1 MSDID
6 FLRRDA
12 LKLGAGLVTIA
23 GAGEALAQ
31 TSPDWKPTVLDPH
44 QLSTVE
50 VLEELI
56 IPTTDTPGAK
66 AALVH
71 RYIDLFLDAGSDAE
85 RKAFLDGLN
94 WLDGYA
100 LKQHEKPFVKL
111 TEAQQTAIL
120 TTLDRQT
127 EVGVDEGTR
136 FFRQAKMMVSRI
148 YYNTKIGYDEL
159 NKGGRVPASYGCKA

>member
-1 MSDID
+1 MSMID
-6 FLRRDA
+6 QELLRRDA
-12 LKLGAGLVTIA
+12 LKLGVGLVTIA
-23 GAGEALAQ
+23 GTSLGQ
-31 TSPDWKPTVLDPH
+31 TDWKPAVLDPH

-56 IPTTDTPGAK
+56 IPATDTPGAK
-66 AALVH
+66 TALVH
-71 RYIDLFLDAGSDAE
+71 RYIDLFLDAGADAE

-100 LKQHEKPFVKL
+100 LKLHEKPFVKL

-136 FFRQAKMMVSRI
+136 FFRQAKMMVARI

>member
-1 MSDID
+1 MNDLD
-6 FLRRDA
+6 LLRRDA
-12 LKLGAGLVTIA
+12 LKLGVGLITIN
-23 GAGEALAQ
+23 GVGIAQ
-31 TSPDWKPTVLDPH
+31 TSSTDWKPAVLDPH

-66 AALVH
+66 TALVH
-71 RYIDLFLDAGSDAE
+71 RYIDLFLDAGADAD
-85 RKAFLDGLN
+85 RKAFLDGLH
-94 WLDGYA
+94 WLDGYS
-100 LKQHEKPFVKL
+100 LKKHEQPFFKL
-111 TEAQQTAIL
+111 TEAQQIAIL

-159 NKGGRVPASYGCKA
+159 NKGGRVPATYGCKA